1 MNIENEIRELK
12 AANHLTTLLLAAA
25 LAQLEL
31 EGKLVVETI
40 TERFRL
46 DLQEAVGS
54 MGKGQPLHSGHRD
67 AQRAVAGLY
76 QPALERL
83 TEYVTEA
90 KRQSLEA
97 SK

>member
-46 DLQEAVGS
+46 DLQQAVGS
-54 MGKGQPLHSGHRD
+54 MGKGQPLHSATQD
-67 AQRAVAGLY
+67 AQRAVAALY
-76 QPALERL
+76 QPALDRI
-83 TEYVTEA
+83 TEYVIAA
-90 KRQSLEA
+90 KRQSLKA